1 MTIHENI
8 HNLVQKY
15 EQNKEYYRSSRFNE
29 TMLRN
34 EFLDP
39 LFEILGWDIKNTS
52 GKSTSEREVLLEEAL
67 KDNAKS
73 HAKKPDYTFRLY
85 GERKFFVEAKK
96 PCVHI
101 ENDDEPAK
109 QVRRYGYSAG
119 LKISVL
125 SNFEY
130 LFIYDTS
137 YAVENGDSRRKALIK
152 SYHYTEYEETI
163 DNLLLELGREA
174 VYNGDFD
181 VVWKDIE
188 MNVVHPSVDALFLK
202 QINKWRLLLG
212 EHILSLIPD
221 IDIAELGDIVQSYI
235 NKILFLRVCEDRNIE
250 EYQKLLH
257 VAESGDGK
265 KLIEKFVE
273 ADKKYNSGLFAER
286 LSEEIVCNL
295 SSTLWSII
303 RQLYYPESPYSF
315 SVLSSDILGK
325 IYEIFIAQRLVFV
338 NNKLSIVNKP
348 ENEERDI
355 VTTPT
360 FVVREILT
368 QTLGEHITGKSLD
381 QICDIKFADIACGSG
396 AFLLELFQL
405 LQDNLIDF
413 YIKNDKR
420 KLIQTNIETY
430 RLNFETKRQLLTCC
444 IYGVDKEYNAAEA
457 CKLGLLLKLIEDE
470 DDTTLSQYHPVLPT
484 LEENIIFGNSLFSP
498 SDIEDHLHETINPFD
513 FGDRKFDFIIGNPP
527 YMKTEDIKRITPIEH
542 KLYSQLYSSAYK
554 QFDKYFIFIERALK
568 LLKPNGKLGY
578 IIPSKFMKVG
588 AAKELRGLISKGQ
601 KMVSITSFGAHQ
613 VFSDK
618 STYSCI
624 LILQNRENPT
634 FTYSEVDNINAWRL
648 RDQEARTTYTREAH
662 CIDDSTWVLC
672 TDQHLSLLKDKILQ
686 CSLPLSE
693 IVGEEYIFNGI
704 QTSANKVY
712 IFKPISEDK
721 NYYQFKAYNNKI
733 YTIEKSITKPYFK
746 TTSDTGALNSYRV
759 FVPNA
764 RVIFPYKKDKSG
776 KLKLISL
783 HNLKRKYPNFYNYLI
798 DVKDELDK
806 PSRDIKPSPLTPNE
820 WYRYGRQQS
829 LDACEVE
836 EKMIVGVLSQSE
848 KYAIDNK
855 GTLVSSGGTAGYC
868 IVCVPPEKKY
878 SIYYIQAILGSVQ
891 GEWLASLYG
900 EIFRG
905 GYIARGTKVL
915 KQIPIRCIDFE
926 NQDDI
931 AKHDDIVRRQKKL
944 IATGDKLAQARN
956 NPRKAAPLKRIF
968 ETLKKEQ
975 QNAINDLY
983 GMSSDEQRQIPLIKE
998 IYAAN

>member
-15 EQNKEYYRSSRFNE
+15 EQNKEFYRTSRFNE

-39 LFEILGWDIKNTS
+39 FFEILGWDIKNTS
-52 GKSTSEREVLLEEAL
+52 GKCTSEREVLLEEAL
-67 KDNAKS
+67 KDNATS

-137 YAVENGDSRRKALIK
+137 YAVENGDSRTKALIK
-152 SYHYTEYEETI
+152 SYHYTEYEGLI
-163 DNLLLELGREA
+163 DNILQELGRES
-174 VYNGDFD
+174 VYSGDFD
-181 VVWKDIE
+181 VIWKDIE
-188 MNVVHPSVDALFLK
+188 MNVAHPSVDILFLK

-212 EHILSLIPD
+212 EHILSLIPN
-221 IDIAELGDIVQSYI
+221 INITELGDIVQSYI

-250 EYQKLLH
+250 EYQRLLQ
-257 VAESGDGK
+257 VAESGDGR
-265 KLIEKFVE
+265 KLIEKFIE
-273 ADKKYNSGLFAER
+273 ADRKYNSGLFAER

-295 SSTLWSII
+295 SSTLWIII

-325 IYEIFIAQRLVFV
+325 IYEIFIAQRLAFI
-338 NNKLSIVNKP
+338 NNKLVIINKP

-368 QTLGEHITGKSLD
+368 QTLGEHIAGKSLEEL
-381 QICDIKFADIACGSG
+381 CSIKFADIACGSG

-413 YIKNDKR
+413 YIQNDKS

-430 RLNFETKRQLLTCC
+430 KLNFETKRQLLTSC
-444 IYGVDKEYNAAEA
+444 IYGVDKEFNAVEA
-457 CKLGLLLKLIEDE
+457 CKLGLLLKLLENE
-470 DDTTLSQYHPVLPT
+470 DDTTLSPYHPVLPT
-484 LEENIIFGNSLFSP
+484 LEENIVFGNSLFSP
-498 SDIEDHLHETINPFD
+498 SDIEEHLYETINPFD

-527 YMKTEDIKRITPIEH
+527 YMKTEDIKKITPIEH

-568 LLKPNGKLGY
+568 LLKPSGKLGY

-588 AAKELRGLISKGQ
+588 AAKELRRLISNGHKV
-601 KMVSITSFGAHQ
+601 VSITSFGAHQ

-624 LILQNRENPT
+624 LILQNQDNPT
-634 FTYSEVDNINAWRL
+634 FTYSEIDSLNAWIL
-648 RDQEARTTYTREAH
+648 RNQEARTTCIREANS
-662 CIDDSTWVLC
+662 IDNSTWVLC
-672 TDQHLSLLKDKILQ
+672 TDQLLALLKNKILQ
-686 CSLPLSE
+686 CSLPLSQ

-704 QTSANKVY
+704 QTSANKIY
-712 IFKPISEDK
+712 IFTPSSEDK
-721 NYYQFKAYNNKI
+721 SYYQFKAYNDKI

-746 TTSDTGALNSYRV
+746 TSSDAGSLNSYRV

-783 HNLKRKYPNFYNYLI
+783 KDLKRKYPYFYNYLM

-806 PSRDIKPSPLTPNE
+806 PSRDIKPTPLTPNE

-944 IATGDKLAQARN
+944 IAIGDKLAQARN

-968 ETLKKEQ
+968 EALKTEQ
-975 QNAINDLY
+975 QNAINGLY